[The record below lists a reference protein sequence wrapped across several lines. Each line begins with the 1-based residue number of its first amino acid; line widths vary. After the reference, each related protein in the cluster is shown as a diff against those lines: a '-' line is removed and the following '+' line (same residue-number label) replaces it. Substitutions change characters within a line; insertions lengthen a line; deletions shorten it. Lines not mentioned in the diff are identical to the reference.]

1 MKKIFYVL
9 MLVVLFYGC
18 KKDEPGS
25 IKGSI
30 TDKSTGEAIK
40 DAEVQLSTGTKVLTN
55 ETGEYE
61 FAEVKAGDYTLTV
74 TKTDY
79 TTISGYQV
87 AVEADKVTTVNLQM
101 EKTETEPE
109 EIEGMVFVRG
119 GTFTMGCTDEQGDD
133 CFDWELPSHQV
144 TVSDFYIGKYEV
156 TQKEWREVMG
166 TNPSYFTGDNLPVEQ
181 VSWDDVQ
188 EFITKLNEQTGKNY
202 RLPTEAEWE
211 FAARGGNQSQG
222 YKYSGSDNADLVAWY
237 YENSNGTTHAVGTKQ
252 ANELGIYDMSGNVWE
267 WCSDWYGGYTADSQ
281 VDPTGPVTGSGRVR
295 RGGDWGSN
303 TRSLRVSDH
312 SDYDP
317 DSRSANLG
325 FRLACS
331 SN

>member
-1 MKKIFYVL
+1 MRKVFYVL
-9 MLVVLFYGC
+9 MVAVLFYGC

-61 FAEVKAGDYTLTV
+61 FAEVKVGDYTLTV
-74 TKTDY
+74 TKADY
-79 TTISGYQV
+79 TTISGHQV
-87 AVEADKVTTVNLQM
+87 AVETDKVTIVNLQM

-119 GTFTMGCTDEQGDD
+119 GTFTMGCTDDE
-133 CFDWELPSHQV
+133 CYDWELPAHQV

-156 TQKEWREVMG
+156 TQKEWREIMG
-166 TNPSYFTGDNLPVEQ
+166 TNPSYFTGDDLPVEQ
-181 VSWDDVQ
+181 VSWNDIQ

-211 FAARGGNQSQG
+211 YAARGGNQSQG
-222 YKYSGSDNADLVAWY
+222 YKYSGSNDINLVAWY
-237 YENSNGTTHAVGTKQ
+237 NENSNSTTHAVGTKQ

-267 WCSDWYGGYTADSQ
+267 WCSDWYGVYTADSQ
-281 VDPTGPVTGSGRVR
+281 VDPTGPETGSYRVL
-295 RGGDWGSN
+295 RGGGWFNNAGYVRVSYRNYIVPD
-303 TRSLRVSDH
+303 TRSIH
-312 SDYDP
+312 
-317 DSRSANLG
+317 LG